1 MNKLKDK
8 YIDMV
13 KSRVDIAQLVVD
25 LSPGTVLKSSGP
37 HRRKCCCVFH
47 EERTPSL
54 MLDLSL
60 NRYKCFGCGKGGD
73 VISFVQECQGLGFV
87 DAVRWLLDTYCPD
100 VDANDLFEQ
109 RSAEQEEKDR
119 RAETMYMYN
128 KYAQEF
134 FRSQY
139 EAESE
144 EAAACR
150 RYAEL
155 SDSGTGRWDKE
166 FCRTFGLGY
175 SPMNGNKFLQYAKSK
190 GLNLQI
196 LAEMGL
202 LGEDDTRPGHYYD
215 FYRGRL
221 MIPQRDRWGRVQTF
235 TARSINPQASVKY
248 LNGRDSLIYKKS
260 TSIFGIDVAMKAA
273 RQIGKV

>member
-1 MNKLKDK
+1 MSKLKDK

-100 VDANDLFEQ
+100 ADANDLFEQ
-109 RSAEQEEKDR
+109 RSAEQEEKDH

-139 EAESE
+139 EADNE
-144 EAAACR
+144 EAATCR

-155 SDSGTGRWDKE
+155 S
-166 FCRTFGLGY
+166 L
-175 SPMNGNKFLQYAKSK
+175 
-190 GLNLQI
+190 
-196 LAEMGL
+196 
-202 LGEDDTRPGHYYD
+202 
-215 FYRGRL
+215 
-221 MIPQRDRWGRVQTF
+221 
-235 TARSINPQASVKY
+235 
-248 LNGRDSLIYKKS
+248 SLIH
-260 TSIFGIDVAMKAA
+260 I
-273 RQIGKV
+273 

>member
-1 MNKLKDK
+1 MSKLKDK

-100 VDANDLFEQ
+100 ADANDLFEQ
-109 RSAEQEEKDR
+109 RSAEQE
-119 RAETMYMYN
+119 
-128 KYAQEF
+128 
-134 FRSQY
+134 
-139 EAESE
+139 
-144 EAAACR
+144 
-150 RYAEL
+150 
-155 SDSGTGRWDKE
+155 
-166 FCRTFGLGY
+166 
-175 SPMNGNKFLQYAKSK
+175 
-190 GLNLQI
+190 
-196 LAEMGL
+196 
-202 LGEDDTRPGHYYD
+202 
-215 FYRGRL
+215 
-221 MIPQRDRWGRVQTF
+221 
-235 TARSINPQASVKY
+235 
-248 LNGRDSLIYKKS
+248 
-260 TSIFGIDVAMKAA
+260 
-273 RQIGKV
+273 